1 MVTVHYWEKNPLS
14 ALNISKESSV
24 SFPLAREGSQPWKS
38 NLFSSHPEAIQTQF
52 KCSSLGFAY
61 LFGWVFLMG
70 MIEPFITIISSC
82 CWFPIFQSHHWLFSW
97 RWISP
102 LWQQKLMSFEEAEGV
117 SVKPLQ
123 TMQCWA
129 RNTDVWQQMVYAAD
143 TCGDFCSV
151 RSISLCP
158 RKGMSC
164 SAQVFTYSRIIGS

>member
-1 MVTVHYWEKNPLS
+1 MVTVHYEKNPLS

-82 CWFPIFQSHHWLFSW
+82 CWFPIFQSGHWLFSW

-129 RNTDVWQQMVYAAD
+129 RNTDVWQQMVMQQTRVVTSALSEA
-143 TCGDFCSV
+143 SV
-151 RSISLCP
+151 CVQGKECP
-158 RKGMSC
+158 ALLR
-164 SAQVFTYSRIIGS
+164 YSHIQG